1 MDEDRGGGALQEAGG
16 RGQGGGGHGVHH
28 LHLVTEAEA
37 WNGEDE
43 GLVLV
48 AVSIY
53 CHCNFELLYCYYG
66 LLSTHTRDYHL
77 EMASYQAKH
86 INIATLK
93 R

>member
-1 MDEDRGGGALQEAGG
+1 MDEDRGGGGLQEAGG

-37 WNGEDE
+37 WNGEDG

-53 CHCNFELLYCYYG
+53 CHCNSELLNK
-66 LLSTHTRDYHL
+66 LLLRITIDTHTGL
-77 EMASYQAKH
+77 SPE
-86 INIATLK
+86 NG
-93 R
+93 

>member
-1 MDEDRGGGALQEAGG
+1 MDEDRGGGGLQEAGG

-37 WNGEDE
+37 WNGEDG

-53 CHCNFELLYCYYG
+53 CHCNSELLYCYYG

-77 EMASYQAKH
+77 KMASYPSKAY
-86 INIATLK
+86 
-93 R
+93 